1 MRDGATSFVVELPH
15 LTRPREGHIFHERKY
30 NTGHGI
36 PAIRDEIR
44 GEIRRELGA
53 GAAANQTVDCW
64 KQVVVHAKL
73 KANFR

>member
-44 GEIRRELGA
+44 GEIRCEPGA
-53 GAAANQTVDCW
+53 AAAANQTLDCW
-64 KQVVVHAKL
+64 KQFVLHAKL